1 MEIIRDIS
9 SALDYLKG
17 QNVVH
22 YDIKP
27 RNIAYSSNRGAV
39 LLDFGL
45 SSAPVNKICGTRGY
59 LPPETFNDRPR
70 DFAGDIWALGIT
82 TLYIRGYINQP
93 ETSVNGSLRFATMH
107 YEHRRWWESCL
118 FPVLRK
124 LEDRT
129 VETEEEYGLC
139 SLVVSMLRE
148 DIEARVGAA
157 KLLVAA
163 QDLLNSVVP

>member
-1 MEIIRDIS
+1 M
-9 SALDYLKG
+9 
-17 QNVVH
+17 VH

-27 RNIAYSSNRGAV
+27 RNIAYSLSKGAV

-45 SSAPVNKICGTRGY
+45 SSAPVDNMCGTIGY

-82 TLYIRGYINQP
+82 MLYIRGYIDQP
-93 ETSVNGSLRFATMH
+93 ETSINGPLHVATMH
-107 YEHRRWWESCL
+107 YEHRKWWETCL

-124 LEDRT
+124 LENRT

-139 SLVVSMLRE
+139 SLLISMLRE
-148 DIEARVGAA
+148 DIEARVGAT

-163 QDLLNSVVP
+163 QDLLKSLAP